1 MNPARF
7 YSPREAETAFYAAF
21 VKRDV
26 EAMMAV
32 WAEDEEVSCVH
43 PMGTAHTGRAAVR
56 KSWQGVFRSSPPM
69 KFLVEERRMLQE
81 GSLAV
86 HVVLEH
92 IRTGHG
98 PPGPP
103 VVATNVYR
111 LTPDGWRMVLHHAS
125 PGPAPKKTAP
135 KVLH

>member
-1 MNPARF
+1 MSQARF
-7 YSPREAETAFYAAF
+7 YTPREAEAAFYAAF
-21 VKRDV
+21 VKRDL

-32 WAEDEEVSCVH
+32 WAEDDTVSCVH
-43 PMGTAHTGRAAVR
+43 PMGPAHAGRTAVR
-56 KSWQGVFRSSPPM
+56 RSWQGVFRTSPPM
-69 KFLVEERRMLQE
+69 KFMIEERKTLQE

-92 IRTGHG
+92 IRVGPAPAG
-98 PPGPP
+98 PPL
-103 VVATNVYR
+103 VATNVYR

-125 PGPAPKKTAP
+125 PVPAPKKAAP

>member
-1 MNPARF
+1 MTKPRF
-7 YSPREAETAFYAAF
+7 YSPREAEAAFYHALM
-21 VKRDV
+21 KRDIDM
-26 EAMMAV
+26 MMAV
-32 WAEDEEVSCVH
+32 WAEDETIGCVH
-43 PMGTAHTGRAAVR
+43 PMGPAHTGRAAVK
-56 KSWQGVFRSSPPM
+56 KSWQSVFRSSPPM
-69 KFLVEERRMLQE
+69 KFLIEERSLMQD

-92 IRTGHG
+92 IRVERQ
-98 PPGPP
+98 PPAPP

-135 KVLH
+135 KTLH